1 MTSLFRGALWVL
13 LLLAG
18 GLAVPAP
25 LHAQQRTLAVGVAS
39 PSAQWR
45 PVVRVNGPLRDRDLR
60 DALASGLPVRLHL
73 RVELWRRD
81 VLDQLEGTQEISLA
95 VLRSALDEGYVVEDG
110 RVQRTLPSLAAAE
123 AALQVA
129 FAPTLRPRKRGRF
142 YYLATLDIE
151 TLSISDLDELRR
163 WLRGEAR
170 PAVAGEKPVGRAVER
185 GVRRIFVKMLGL
197 PARQWRARSPSFAV

>member
-1 MTSLFRGALWVL
+1 MTSLFRVALFV
-13 LLLAG
+13 LLAG
-18 GLAVPAP
+18 ALSAP
-25 LHAQQRTLAVGVAS
+25 LHAQRTLAVGVAS
-39 PSAQWR
+39 PSGQWR
-45 PVVRVNGPLRDRDLR
+45 PVVRVHQPLRDRDLR
-60 DALASGLPVRLHL
+60 EALASGLPVRLHL

-95 VLRSALDEGYVVEDG
+95 VLRSALDEGYLVEDG

-123 AALQVA
+123 AAIQVA

-142 YYLATLDIE
+142 YYLATLDVE
-151 TLSISDLDELRR
+151 TLSMSDLDELRR

-185 GVRRIFVKMLGL
+185 GVRRLFVRMLGL

>member
-1 MTSLFRGALWVL
+1 LTSLFRGALWVL

-25 LHAQQRTLAVGVAS
+25 LHAQQRTLSVGVAS

-151 TLSISDLDELRR
+151 TLSVSDLDELRR

-185 GVRRIFVKMLGL
+185 GVRRIFTRMLGL
-197 PARQWRARSPSFAV
+197 PARQWKARSPSFAV

>member
-1 MTSLFRGALWVL
+1 LTSLFRGTLWVL

-25 LHAQQRTLAVGVAS
+25 LHAQQRTLSVGVAS

-185 GVRRIFVKMLGL
+185 GVRRIFTRMLGL
-197 PARQWRARSPSFAV
+197 PARQWKARSPSFAV

>member
-1 MTSLFRGALWVL
+1 MTSLFRGTLWVL
-13 LLLAG
+13 LLMAG
-18 GLAVPAP
+18 GLLIPAP
-25 LHAQQRTLAVGVAS
+25 LRAQQRTLSVGVAS

-45 PVVRVNGPLRDRDLR
+45 PVVRVSGPLRERDLR
-60 DALASGLPVRLHL
+60 EALASGLPVRLHL

-142 YYLATLDIE
+142 YYLATLDVE
-151 TLSISDLDELRR
+151 TLSMSDLDELRR

-185 GVRRIFVKMLGL
+185 GVRRLFVKMLGL

>member
-1 MTSLFRGALWVL
+1 MTSLLRGTLWVL

-18 GLAVPAP
+18 GLLIPVP
-25 LHAQQRTLAVGVAS
+25 LRAQQRTLAVGVAS

-60 DALASGLPVRLHL
+60 EALASGLPVRLHL

-142 YYLATLDIE
+142 YYLATLDVE
-151 TLSISDLDELRR
+151 TLSMSDLDELRR

-185 GVRRIFVKMLGL
+185 GVRRLFVKMLGL